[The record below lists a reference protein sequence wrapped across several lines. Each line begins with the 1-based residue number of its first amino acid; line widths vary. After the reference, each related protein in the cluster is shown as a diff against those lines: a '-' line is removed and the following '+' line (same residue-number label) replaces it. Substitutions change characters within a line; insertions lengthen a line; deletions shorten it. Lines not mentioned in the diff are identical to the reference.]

1 MLLLTLAAGA
11 NRYAIDVARVVEVI
25 PKVELRAVPHAPV
38 FVAGL
43 LNYRGEVVPVLDLC
57 LLLGIAASQDRLST
71 RIILVDDTPGSHN
84 HQNRGDDIVHDEIGY
99 SSSKQKPRPNLL
111 GLVAERVNDLAY
123 VLPEQIIPTPVVLP
137 AAPYLGAIVHTD
149 QGIVQLIAVEQIQTA
164 LQSSYSG
171 RAVVSDLNPDVDH

>member
-43 LNYRGEVVPVLDLC
+43 LDYRGKVVPVLDLC

-71 RIILVDDTPGSHN
+71 RIILVDDTP
-84 HQNRGDDIVHDEIGY
+84 
-99 SSSKQKPRPNLL
+99 SSQ
-111 GLVAERVNDLAY
+111 
-123 VLPEQIIPTPVVLP
+123 
-137 AAPYLGAIVHTD
+137 
-149 QGIVQLIAVEQIQTA
+149 
-164 LQSSYSG
+164 
-171 RAVVSDLNPDVDH
+171 